1 MGLFFGNQIQITII
15 PEVFVAVRHE
25 QHALGVQSLDGTLI
39 VGDEHDCSS
48 YLAMAFKISSR
59 EAGSRLLVGSSSSS
73 TLAREVTSVA
83 KARRVFSPP
92 DST

>member
-39 VGDEHDCSS
+39 VGDEHDC
-48 YLAMAFKISSR
+48 
-59 EAGSRLLVGSSSSS
+59 RLPKECAW
-73 TLAREVTSVA
+73 T
-83 KARRVFSPP
+83 P
-92 DST
+92 